1 MFLIFIISCAIVFI
15 LCMLYCL
22 VVLKWLGIPFAFIIG
37 YVGYWFIRLMLA
49 YY

>member
-1 MFLIFIISCAIVFI
+1 MFLTFIISFAILYI
-15 LCMLYCL
+15 LSILYCL

-37 YVGYWFIRLMLA
+37 YLGYWHIKFMLA